1 MYLCVLQ
8 FIKQKMR
15 KIYNYILT
23 VCFCLLVC
31 ACKSDKPS
39 GGLPK
44 SNYDF
49 YTHYRNFIIDKIQM
63 SHVTIKGIPTN
74 GHAIYMLQVYT
85 TGCNPET
92 RMRGKQVEGG
102 HRLTYEDGCADTIC
116 RIEFK
121 TKANRIVTPHPL
133 TWNGHIGESCIM
145 SLSDTGGEEGK
156 RAFYEGDIRDLPYD
170 ITYPSR
176 LWIYTT
182 RFIEKGNKAKDT
194 LIYLISFHE
203 KRKLPDSVI
212 FVLPRTNIKAQIVDS
227 PQKEYHEIWHSDF
240 MGHSKTTKA
249 ELDAKVKE
257 IQIARKRELD
267 LKKTKQ

>member
-1 MYLCVLQ
+1 MHLDY
-8 FIKQKMR
+8 FKKMK
-15 KIYNYILT
+15 KIFNYILIAYFALSA
-23 VCFCLLVC
+23 V
-31 ACKSDKPS
+31 ACKSDKTS

-121 TKANRIVTPHPL
+121 TKANRIVTPPPINL
-133 TWNGHIGESCIM
+133 ERTYWRILYYVTFRYRWRGGKTCI
-145 SLSDTGGEEGK
+145 L
-156 RAFYEGDIRDLPYD
+156 
-170 ITYPSR
+170 
-176 LWIYTT
+176 
-182 RFIEKGNKAKDT
+182 
-194 LIYLISFHE
+194 
-203 KRKLPDSVI
+203 
-212 FVLPRTNIKAQIVDS
+212 
-227 PQKEYHEIWHSDF
+227 
-240 MGHSKTTKA
+240 
-249 ELDAKVKE
+249 
-257 IQIARKRELD
+257 
-267 LKKTKQ
+267 